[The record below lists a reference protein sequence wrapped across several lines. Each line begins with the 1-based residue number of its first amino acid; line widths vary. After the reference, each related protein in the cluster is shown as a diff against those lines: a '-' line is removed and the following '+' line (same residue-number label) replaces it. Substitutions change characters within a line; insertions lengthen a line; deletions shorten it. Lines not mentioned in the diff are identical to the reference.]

1 MPSQGVVEEGYSC
14 GAVLRRIDVSILLSL
29 DYVTRVYSMNLNAS
43 VIIMRHCVHYVKNKP
58 V

>member
-1 MPSQGVVEEGYSC
+1 VASQGVVGEGSSC
-14 GAVLRRIDVSILLSL
+14 VVLVFLSL
-29 DYVTRVYSMNLNAS
+29 DYVTKVYLIILNAS

>member
-1 MPSQGVVEEGYSC
+1 MASQGVVGEGSSC
-14 GAVLRRIDVSILLSL
+14 GAVLRRNGLSVLLSL
-29 DYVTRVYSMNLNAS
+29 DFVTKVYAMNLNAS